1 MKKLKAVGHGG
12 ILAAII
18 LVCSLGEVMVAGGKL
33 DPKDVVAR
41 HLLSVGGIEKLS
53 ARKSSWVSGVGTLRR
68 LVGGSFIR
76 SGSAIFLSEG
86 PRVRFCIDFRTTDYP
101 TEQFLYD
108 GSKFET
114 GYLRPGIRTELGS
127 FLNDYSSIVKEG
139 LVGGVLSTA
148 WPLPD
153 LEARK
158 ARLQYAGTRKVDGKE
173 VHEIKYIMKKS
184 PANMDIF
191 LYFEPETFRHVATF
205 YRIVIPSMMGPTGP
219 DTSSGQVETRYE
231 LQERFSDFRE
241 VNGLM
246 LPSRWVIQFASTT
259 GTAEKD
265 ERLRG
270 RTSLLEWQMVFDKFT
285 ANLPVGPK
293 DFTIQ

>member
-18 LVCSLGEVMVAGGKL
+18 LICSLGEIMVAGEKL

-53 ARKSSWVSGVGTLRR
+53 ARRSSWAKGVGTLRM
-68 LVGGSFIR
+68 LIGGGFVR
-76 SGSAIFLSEG
+76 SGPAIFLSEG
-86 PRVRFCIDFRTTDYP
+86 PRLRFWIDFRTADYP

-114 GYLRPGIRTELGS
+114 GYRRPGIRTELGS
-127 FLNDYSSIVKEG
+127 FLNNNSSIVKEG
-139 LVGGVLSTA
+139 LIGGVLSTA
-148 WPLPD
+148 WPLQD

-158 ARLQYAGTRKVDGKE
+158 ARLQYMGTRKVDGKE
-173 VHEIKYIMKKS
+173 VHEIKYIMKKGQ
-184 PANMDIF
+184 ANIDIF
-191 LYFEPETFRHVATF
+191 LYFEPETFRHVASF
-205 YRIVIPSMMGPTGP
+205 YSVLIPSMIGPGGP
-219 DTSSGQVETRYE
+219 DGSGSQEETRYE

-241 VNGLM
+241 ENGLM
-246 LPSRWVIQFASTT
+246 LPSRWVIQFSSTG

-265 ERLRG
+265 ERLHG
-270 RTSLLEWQMVFDKFT
+270 KTSLLEWEMVYDKIT
-285 ANLPVGPK
+285 ANVPVGPK

>member
-18 LVCSLGEVMVAGGKL
+18 LICSLGEVMVAGGKL

-173 VHEIKYIMKKS
+173 VHEIKYIMKKG